1 MICENTEKFYMSK
14 ILIERQAIQD
24 SEGKEIF
31 FIDSFESENELACD
45 ISLNTPSINST
56 NGTENGDDQTD
67 KTRNKAYFR
76 RKNNIGLSG
85 GAIAGLV
92 VSIVVAILATSIVI
106 LLGKKSYSVKIAW
119 LMQRNLGLQ
128 HLEL

>member
-1 MICENTEKFYMSK
+1 MSK

-45 ISLNTPSINST
+45 INLNTPSINST

-85 GAIAGLV
+85 GATAGLV
-92 VSIVVAILATSIVI
+92 VSIVVFLF
-106 LLGKKSYSVKIAW
+106 
-119 LMQRNLGLQ
+119 LQ
-128 HLEL
+128 QVL

>member
-1 MICENTEKFYMSK
+1 MICENREKFYMSK
-14 ILIERQAIQD
+14 FLIERQVIKD

-45 ISLNTPSINST
+45 INLNTPSINST

-76 RKNNIGLSG
+76 RKNNTGLSG

-92 VSIVVAILATSIVI
+92 VSIVVTILVTSVVI
-106 LLGKKSYSVKIAW
+106 LLGKKSYSVKIA
-119 LMQRNLGLQ
+119 
-128 HLEL
+128 